1 MWAPKAEKETYQH
14 AQFSWINIKTS
25 LFNLFIS
32 QSVFKVK
39 QTARCS
45 RIIKSTLKTHQ
56 NTNKLSP
63 HHLCLF
69 DRSGES
75 IQQESVPAGRRLKV
89 LLYELHNHLIADLQ
103 GHKNSSL
110 SSNNILA
117 LYIYFMSIQ
126 NLFIQQ
132 QEMDIKVHKYEQTA
146 PNCES
151 QTDGRKSHQE
161 PRLHAGR
168 WNGNKELC
176 SSCTNMCTALDT
188 NIEENTQT
196 PRNVTEVSFDIK
208 ET

>member
-1 MWAPKAEKETYQH
+1 M
-14 AQFSWINIKTS
+14 
-25 LFNLFIS
+25 
-32 QSVFKVK
+32 
-39 QTARCS
+39 
-45 RIIKSTLKTHQ
+45 
-56 NTNKLSP
+56 
-63 HHLCLF
+63 F

-89 LLYELHNHLIADLQ
+89 LLYELHDHLITDLQ

-151 QTDGRKSHQE
+151 QTDGRKITPGTSVTCWEMKWKQ
-161 PRLHAGR
+161 RALQQLHKHVYSAGHKYR
-168 WNGNKELC
+168 GKH
-176 SSCTNMCTALDT
+176 TDA
-188 NIEENTQT
+188 
-196 PRNVTEVSFDIK
+196 
-208 ET
+208 